1 MKIHMD
7 YLEAQVEEY
16 ENIKVQW
23 EAEKR
28 GYQRKLA
35 GIEEKAKVRIAEVEK
50 EIAQVREEGQK
61 KLKEAEDRLQVYI
74 KR

>member
-28 GYQRKLA
+28 GYQRKLNA
-35 GIEEKAKVRIAEVEK
+35 IEEKAKVRIAEVEK
-50 EIAQVREEGQK
+50 EIAQVRDEGQK
-61 KLKEAEDRLQVYI
+61 KLKEAEDRLQGFI

>member
-7 YLEAQVEEY
+7 YLEAQAEEY
-16 ENIKVQW
+16 ENVKVQW

-35 GIEEKAKVRIAEVEK
+35 AIEERGKAKINEMEK
-50 EIAQVREEGQK
+50 EMAKMKEEMGK
-61 KLKEAEDRLQVYI
+61 RIREAEERV
-74 KR
+74 

>member
-16 ENIKVQW
+16 ENVKVQW

-28 GYQRKLA
+28 GLHRKFA
-35 GIEEKAKVRIAEVEK
+35 AVEEKGKVRIGEMEK
-50 EIAQVREEGQK
+50 EIEKMREETER
-61 KLKEAEDRLQVYI
+61 KLREAEERLQTVL

>member
-7 YLEAQVEEY
+7 YLEAQAEEY
-16 ENIKVQW
+16 ENVKIQW

-35 GIEEKAKVRIAEVEK
+35 SIEEKGKARVTEVEK
-50 EIAQVREEGQK
+50 EIALLKEEMSR
-61 KLKEAEDRLQVYI
+61 KLKEAEE
-74 KR
+74 KF

>member
-28 GYQRKLA
+28 GYQRKLNA
-35 GIEEKAKVRIAEVEK
+35 IEEKAKVRIAVVEK
-50 EIAQVREEGQK
+50 EIAQVRDEGKK
-61 KLKEAEDRLQVYI
+61 KLKEAEDRLQGFI

>member
-28 GYQRKLA
+28 GYQRKVA
-35 GIEEKAKVRIAEVEK
+35 AIEEKAKVRIAEIEK
-50 EIAQVREEGQK
+50 EIA
-61 KLKEAEDRLQVYI
+61 
-74 KR
+74 

>member
-35 GIEEKAKVRIAEVEK
+35 AIEEKVKVRIAEVEK
-50 EIAQVREEGQK
+50 EIAQVREESQK
-61 KLKEAEDRLQVYI
+61 KLKEAEDRL
-74 KR
+74 

>member
-7 YLEAQVEEY
+7 YLEAQSEEY
-16 ENIKVQW
+16 ENVKVQW

-35 GIEEKAKVRIAEVEK
+35 QLEERGKVRANEVERQLEKMK
-50 EIAQVREEGQK
+50 EEMNS
-61 KLKEAEDRLQVYI
+61 KLKEAEERFQ
-74 KR
+74 

>member
-35 GIEEKAKVRIAEVEK
+35 AIEEKAKVRIAEVEK
-50 EIAQVREEGQK
+50 EIALVREEGQK

>member
-35 GIEEKAKVRIAEVEK
+35 AIEEKGKVRIAEIEK
-50 EIAQVREEGQK
+50 EIA
-61 KLKEAEDRLQVYI
+61 
-74 KR
+74 